1 MRKEPTMTRFLLL
14 LPMAACVAMLAGCDE
29 KKEEPKPPVEQPV
42 EVVQESGEDCLQ
54 RAIDKLD
61 LGEVDAADAAIKI
74 ASARESFAQTDTFL
88 EMIGFSQADIRRI
101 KAQEQRARGLAL
113 ADELA

>member
-1 MRKEPTMTRFLLL
+1 MTRFLLW

-29 KKEEPKPPVEQPV
+29 KKEEPKAPEEQPI

-61 LGEVDAADAAIKI
+61 LGEVDAADAAIKK
-74 ASARESFAQTDTFL
+74 ALDMLPDSAEAMLVDGQV
-88 EMIGFSQADIRRI
+88 AYRRGDY
-101 KAQEQRARGLAL
+101 AHAT
-113 ADELA
+113 